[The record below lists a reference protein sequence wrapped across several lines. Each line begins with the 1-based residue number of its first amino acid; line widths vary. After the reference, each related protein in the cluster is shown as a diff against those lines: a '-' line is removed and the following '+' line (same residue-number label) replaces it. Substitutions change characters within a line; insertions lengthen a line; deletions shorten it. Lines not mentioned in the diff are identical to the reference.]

1 MAYGQALVRRPC
13 TEICILKKS
22 RQKLVDTYRFNEL
35 LSVLWCC
42 VPRLRTDFVPC
53 VQRYAAWYRPV
64 PNPFVGSLVFLLL
77 PFREDDF
84 INREV
89 NHHLHTAVDDGD
101 ENERRQKQRDGKRRK
116 IAPTSIA
123 HLMLAQ
129 AQSAPRC
136 IRRRKQQSSWRRRP
150 PCGRWQ
156 EPRRSRYRFRCPDS
170 CAC

>member
-1 MAYGQALVRRPC
+1 MAYAQALVRRPC
-13 TEICILKKS
+13 AEICILKRTDKS
-22 RQKLVDTYRFNEL
+22 SLKLIVSTSFCR
-35 LSVLWCC
+35 VLWCC

-53 VQRYAAWYRPV
+53 VQRNAAWYRPV
-64 PNPFVGSLVFLLL
+64 PNPFGSGLVFLLL
-77 PFREDDF
+77 TLREDDF

-101 ENERRQKQRDGKRRK
+101 GHERRQKQRDGKRRK

-123 HLMLAQ
+123 HLTLAQ
-129 AQSAPRC
+129 ARSAPRC

-150 PCGRWQ
+150 PCELWQ

>member
-1 MAYGQALVRRPC
+1 MAYGQALVRGPA
-13 TEICILKKS
+13 LKFASKKRADKS
-22 RQKLVDTYRFNEL
+22 SLKLIVSTSFCC
-35 LSVLWCC
+35 VLWCC

-64 PNPFVGSLVFLLL
+64 PNPFGGGLVFLLL
-77 PFREDDF
+77 TLREDDF

-101 ENERRQKQRDGKRRK
+101 EHERRQKQRDGKRCK